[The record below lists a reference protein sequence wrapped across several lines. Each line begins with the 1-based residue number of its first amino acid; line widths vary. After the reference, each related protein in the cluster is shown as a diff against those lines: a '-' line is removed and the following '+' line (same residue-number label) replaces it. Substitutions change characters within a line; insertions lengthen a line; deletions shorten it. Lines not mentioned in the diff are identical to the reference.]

1 MQIRGRPVNAWKW
14 AVLVWAGVHAIR
26 ACKLARAVLR
36 ARRLRD
42 RATPRALIARYDD
55 L

>member
-14 AVLVWAGVHAIR
+14 AVFAWAGVHAIR

-36 ARRLRD
+36 ARRLR
-42 RATPRALIARYDD
+42 RRVTPRAIVDKYDD